1 MGLLDFLRNLLFPAD
16 ASPAPPAHSGRAAE
30 PPAASGQRTSPAA
43 SSPRP
48 PVVEEPARRPRL
60 VPLRYRSRGSD
71 WRRSSQEEVDHLPYR
86 FAQRG
91 VRYGGYLDLTED
103 ADVGRLEQ
111 LGLPILHTPEQIAVW
126 LDRPLGQVAWL
137 IHRFSS
143 GYRPEN
149 EGDAHY
155 HYRWMRKKSGGWRLI
170 EAPKPILRTVQQ
182 QILAE
187 ILDQVPV
194 HSAAHG
200 FTAGRSIVTNAA
212 PHAGQQVLV
221 QFDLENFYAT
231 VGLARVTAVFRSL
244 GYCREAAIWLA
255 RLTTS
260 ALPQTAAFPDGD
272 TWALLPFL
280 PRHLPQ
286 GAPTS
291 PALANLSAFSLDVR
305 LEGFAAS
312 WGTTYTRYADDITFS
327 GSRKLLRALPKFIPL
342 VERIIRQE
350 RFLSRGSKRRVVR
363 DCSRQVVTGVV
374 VNSHPN
380 LSRPQYD
387 RLKAILTNCIRQ
399 GPSTQNREDHP
410 DFAGWLRGH
419 VAHAMNLNRERGLKL
434 KALYDQVDWR
444 R

>member
-1 MGLLDFLRNLLFPAD
+1 M
-16 ASPAPPAHSGRAAE
+16 
-30 PPAASGQRTSPAA
+30 
-43 SSPRP
+43 
-48 PVVEEPARRPRL
+48 
-60 VPLRYRSRGSD
+60 PLRYDG
-71 WRRSSQEEVDHLPYR
+71 RRSGKRQKNAEEVDRLPYR
-86 FAQRG
+86 FAQQG
-91 VRYGGYLDLTED
+91 VRYGGYLDLSDD

-149 EGDAHY
+149 EGEAHY
-155 HYRWMRKKSGGWRLI
+155 HYRWQRKKSGGWRLI
-170 EAPKPILRTVQQ
+170 EAPKPILKTVQQ
-182 QILAE
+182 QILTE
-187 ILDQVPV
+187 ILSQVPV
-194 HSAAHG
+194 HPAAHG

-221 QFDLENFYAT
+221 QFDLANFYAT
-231 VGLARVTAVFRSL
+231 VSLSRVVAVFRSL

-260 ALPQTAAFPDGD
+260 AIPQTATFPDQD
-272 TWALLPFL
+272 THALTPFL

-291 PALANLSAFSLDVR
+291 PALANLSAYSLDVR
-305 LEGFAAS
+305 LTGFAAS
-312 WGTTYTRYADDITFS
+312 WGGTYTRYADDITIS
-327 GSRKLLRALPKFIPL
+327 GSKSLIRALPKFIPL
-342 VERIIRQE
+342 AERIIGQE
-350 RFLSRGSKRRVVR
+350 RFVFHRQKRRVVR

-387 RLKAILTNCIRQ
+387 RLKAILTNCIRH
-399 GPSTQNREDHP
+399 GPSTQNLENHA
-410 DFAGWLRGH
+410 DFAAWLRGH
-419 VAHAMNLNRERGLKL
+419 VAHARNLNPQRGLKL
-434 KALYDQVDWR
+434 QALYDQVDWQR
-444 R
+444 